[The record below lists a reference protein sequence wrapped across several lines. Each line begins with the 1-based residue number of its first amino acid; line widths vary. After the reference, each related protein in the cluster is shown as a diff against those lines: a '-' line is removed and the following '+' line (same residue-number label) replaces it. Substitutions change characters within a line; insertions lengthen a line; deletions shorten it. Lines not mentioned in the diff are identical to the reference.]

1 MYIIPN
7 DAPWTHGS
15 ENVNNYGSILKYL
28 INRSYFMSDN
38 KILKNILKKYGG
50 VLMSHGSNT
59 PILTHTMTNIAT
71 SVSTYHP

>member
-1 MYIIPN
+1 
-7 DAPWTHGS
+7 
-15 ENVNNYGSILKYL
+15 
-28 INRSYFMSDN
+28 MSDN

-71 SVSTYHP
+71 SVSTYHPQVKTDAAIFVTMGVKNGVFDPCDKV

>member
-1 MYIIPN
+1 
-7 DAPWTHGS
+7 
-15 ENVNNYGSILKYL
+15 
-28 INRSYFMSDN
+28 MSDN